1 MQVRKRI
8 ASLAVIFGIGF
19 EEGSNIPT
27 FDYFVFGSDLVTHQ
41 ATEQIVAIKPEQLW
55 EPRMQV
61 GKKVASIQV
70 SHFCFEPKLLFTEY
84 NVALNFQKAGPAKEP
99 SPPPIPSAS
108 SAPPPASSM
117 SEEPAPLEDSAVVP
131 AAPSRR
137 RKVRPIALAPP
148 PLPCTYACI

>member
-1 MQVRKRI
+1 M
-8 ASLAVIFGIGF
+8 L
-19 EEGSNIPT
+19 
-27 FDYFVFGSDLVTHQ
+27 
-41 ATEQIVAIKPEQLW
+41 
-55 EPRMQV
+55 V

-84 NVALNFQKAGPAKEP
+84 NVAVNFQKAGPVKEP

-137 RKVRPIALAPP
+137 RKV
-148 PLPCTYACI
+148 